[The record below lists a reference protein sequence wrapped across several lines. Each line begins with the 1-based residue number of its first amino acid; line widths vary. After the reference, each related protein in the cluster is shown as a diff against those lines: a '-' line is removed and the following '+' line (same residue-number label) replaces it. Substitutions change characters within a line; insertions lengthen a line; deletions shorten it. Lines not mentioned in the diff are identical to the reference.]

1 MEQEIPIEMADI
13 APPHASNALQ
23 ESSASSAV

>member
-1 MEQEIPIEMADI
+1 MEQEIPIEMAGI
-13 APPHASNALQ
+13 IPPHASSALQ

>member
-1 MEQEIPIEMADI
+1 MEQEILIEMAVTI
-13 APPHASNALQ
+13 PPHASSALQ